1 MKFLTISSVLLASVI
16 ALSGPQPTVAQEPR
30 FEFDVTV
37 DDIGRTIFRC
47 SSSEGYLIKSVDCS
61 GNVVQMEC
69 DGEATVVDTNDS
81 GACFVVDGAEIDQA
95 ALDQALQGNR
105 SLMVTGPYRNR
116 LPRGSGKKLAR
127 WSSSGHLRE
136 AYRRKSE

>member
-1 MKFLTISSVLLASVI
+1 MKFFTISSVLLASVI
-16 ALSGPQPTVAQEPR
+16 ALSGLQTTVAQEPR
-30 FEFDVTV
+30 LVFEMTV
-37 DDIGRTIFRC
+37 DETGRTIFRC
-47 SSSEGYLIKSVDCS
+47 TSSEGLLIKTVDCS
-61 GNVVQMEC
+61 GNVMQAKC
-69 DGEATVVDTNDS
+69 DGEAIVVDVNDS
-81 GACFVVDGAEIDQA
+81 GTCFIEEGTELDKA
-95 ALDQALQGNR
+95 ALDQVPQGNR